1 MNRTERQ
8 KLGIRRWIDSGGQGT
23 LCWCTGVGK
32 TYGACMLI
40 KALYN
45 KNPRLAVLI
54 GVPTEVL
61 KEQWNRELAK
71 NQLFSVCKVEIFNT
85 IIKNSYTV
93 DLLVIDE
100 VHCAAS
106 PSNILIFDVVKYKY
120 FLGLTATFERLD
132 GRQNWLERHTFI
144 CDKISITE
152 AVKNNWLSNYRNYKV
167 ILNVDLE
174 KYNEWNQKFQS
185 LFSIFNYD
193 FKLAMNCIQN
203 PRVAAMYANKIGK
216 TLKEVKGFAA
226 AWMKMLRNRKSFV
239 MSHPKK
245 FEVANRILD
254 ARTDKKCITFS
265 ATIKDAETF
274 KTRGALVLHSKQKKT
289 ENKKTMEL
297 FNSQLSG
304 VLSTSK
310 SADAGVDIKGL
321 SVGII
326 LSGDSSKTR
335 TTQRIG
341 RIIRFE
347 ENKISEMFTLVIGG
361 TIEESWFN
369 NSNSNQQYITI
380 NESQLDIVLSGGEIS
395 TRPKRGVIDIE
406 HRF

>member
-8 KLGIRRWIDSGGQGT
+8 KLAIRRWLDSNGIGT
-23 LCWCTGVGK
+23 IVAATGFGK
-32 TYGACMLI
+32 TYMTCMLI

-45 KNPRLAVLI
+45 KNPKLSVLI

-61 KEQWNRELAK
+61 KEQWLRELAK

-85 IIKNSYTV
+85 IVKNQYTV
-93 DLLVIDE
+93 DLFVIDE
-100 VHCAAS
+100 IHCACS
-106 PSNILIFDVVKYKY
+106 ENNINMFKAVKYRY

-132 GRQNWLERHTFI
+132 GKEDRLSEFTYV
-144 CDKISITE
+144 CDRINIKE
-152 AVKNNWLSNYRNYKV
+152 AVDNNWLSDYRNYKV
-167 ILNVDLE
+167 LIDVDLSL
-174 KYNEWNQKFQS
+174 YHEWNQKFQN
-185 LFSIFNYD
+185 LFSIFN
-193 FKLAMNCIQN
+193 FEFNTVMNCISR
-203 PRVAAMYANKIGK
+203 PGFASKYAKK
-216 TLKEVKGFAA
+216 TGWSESQVKGFAA
-226 AWMKMLRNRKSFV
+226 AWIRMLRKRKSFV

-245 FEVANRILD
+245 FEIADKILD
-254 ARTDKKCITFS
+254 ARSNKKAITFS
-265 ATIKDAETF
+265 ATIKDAEYF
-274 KTRGALVLHSKQKKT
+274 KKRGYVLHSKQKKK
-289 ENKKTMEL
+289 ENNTIIES
-297 FNSQLSG
+297 FNQQTVG

-310 SADAGVDIKGL
+310 SCDAGVDIKGL

-347 ENKISEMFTLVIGG
+347 EGKISEMFTLVIKG
-361 TIEESWFN
+361 TIEETWYN

-380 NESQLDIVLSGGEIS
+380 DESQLDIVLSGKEIS
-395 TRPKRGVIDIE
+395 TRPKKGIIDIE